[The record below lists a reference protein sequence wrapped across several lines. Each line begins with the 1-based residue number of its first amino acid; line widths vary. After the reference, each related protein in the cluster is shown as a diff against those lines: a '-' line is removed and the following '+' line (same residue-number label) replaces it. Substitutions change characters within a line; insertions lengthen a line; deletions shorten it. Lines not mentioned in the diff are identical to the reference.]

1 MAPAVLPPPALFSA
15 ERLSMTQDITLE
27 RPQSHP
33 GILVIRMTRP
43 DKKNAITRDM
53 YGAMAVALG
62 DANADESVRAAV
74 LFGVPGCFSAG
85 NDLTDFLAIAEDSAD
100 AKNVKAFLHQLASFE
115 KPLLS
120 GVDGVAIGIG
130 TTINF
135 HCDMTFATPR
145 TVFRTPFTDL
155 AVVPEAASS
164 LLGPRRM
171 GHQRAFAMLVAGIGF
186 TAEQALEAGLIW
198 SVVDESELETATLDA
213 ASHVV
218 NRPRQALQLSRQLVR
233 GDSQEILARMDEEMK
248 LFVERLRSDE
258 ATALYKSFLEKKL

>member
-1 MAPAVLPPPALFSA
+1 
-15 ERLSMTQDITLE
+15 MTLDITLE
-27 RPQSHP
+27 RPASYP
-33 GILVIRMTRP
+33 GILVIRMTRAE
-43 DKKNAITRDM
+43 KKNAITREM

-85 NDLTDFLAIAEDSAD
+85 NDLTDFLGIAAD
-100 AKNVKAFLHQLASFE
+100 ADQAKNVKAFLHQLATFE

-120 GVDGVAIGIG
+120 GVDGIAIGIG
-130 TTINF
+130 TTMNM

-164 LLGPRRM
+164 LIVPRMM

-186 TAEQALEAGLIW
+186 TAEQAREAGLIW
-198 SVVDESELETATLDA
+198 SVVDEDELEKATLDA
-213 ASHVV
+213 ASHVI
-218 NRPRQALQLSRQLVR
+218 NRPPEALKLSRQLLR
-233 GDSQEILARMDEEMK
+233 GDTSEILARMDEEMK
-248 LFVERLRSDE
+248 MFIERLRSDE
-258 ATALYKSFLEKKL
+258 ATALYKSFLEKKR

>member
-1 MAPAVLPPPALFSA
+1 
-15 ERLSMTQDITLE
+15 MTQDITLE
-27 RPQSHP
+27 RPTTHP

-43 DKKNAITRDM
+43 EKKNAITRDM

-62 DANADESVRAAV
+62 DAGADESVQAAV
-74 LFGVPGCFSAG
+74 LFGMPGCFSSG
-85 NDLTDFLAIAEDSAD
+85 NDLTDFLAIAAEPDEAR
-100 AKNVKAFLHQLASFE
+100 NVKAFLHQLATFE

-130 TTINF
+130 TTMNM

-164 LLGPRRM
+164 LIGPRLM
-171 GHQRAFAMLVAGIGF
+171 GYQRAFAMLVAGIGF
-186 TAEQALEAGLIW
+186 TAEQAREAGLVW
-198 SVVDESELETATLDA
+198 SVVDEEELEKATLDA

-218 NRPRQALQLSRQLVR
+218 SRPRQALHLSRQLVR
-233 GDSQEILARMDEEMK
+233 GDSLEIVARMDAEMK
-248 LFVERLRSDE
+248 LFLERLRSDE
-258 ATALYKSFLEKKL
+258 AAALYKSFLEKKR

>member
-1 MAPAVLPPPALFSA
+1 
-15 ERLSMTQDITLE
+15 MTQDITLE
-27 RPQSHP
+27 RPTTHP

-43 DKKNAITRDM
+43 EKKNAITRDM

-62 DANADESVRAAV
+62 DAGADDSVHAAV
-74 LFGVPGCFSAG
+74 LFGMPGCFSSG
-85 NDLTDFLAIAEDSAD
+85 NDLTDFLAIAAEPDEAR
-100 AKNVKAFLHQLASFE
+100 NVKAFLHQLATFE

-130 TTINF
+130 TTMNM

-164 LLGPRRM
+164 LIGPRLM
-171 GHQRAFAMLVAGIGF
+171 GYQRAFAMLVAGIGF
-186 TAEQALEAGLIW
+186 TAEQAREAGLVW
-198 SVVDESELETATLDA
+198 SVVDEDKLERATLDA

-218 NRPRQALQLSRQLVR
+218 SRPRQALHLSRQLVR
-233 GDSQEILARMDEEMK
+233 GDSLEIVARMDAEMK
-248 LFVERLRSDE
+248 LFLERLRSDE
-258 ATALYKSFLEKKL
+258 AAALYKSFLEKKR

>member
-1 MAPAVLPPPALFSA
+1 
-15 ERLSMTQDITLE
+15 MTQDITLE
-27 RPQSHP
+27 RPTTHP

-62 DANADESVRAAV
+62 DANGDDTVQAV
-74 LFGVPGCFSAG
+74 VFFGVPGCFSSG
-85 NDLTDFLAIAEDSAD
+85 NDLTDFLSIAEDTDEAR
-100 AKNVKAFLHQLASFE
+100 NVKAFLHQLATFE

-120 GVDGVAIGIG
+120 GVDGIAIGIG
-130 TTINF
+130 TTMNM

-164 LLGPRRM
+164 LIVPRLM

-186 TAEQALEAGLIW
+186 TAEQAREAGLIW
-198 SVVDESELETATLDA
+198 SVVDEEELEKATLDA
-213 ASHVV
+213 ASQIV
-218 NRPRQALQLSRQLVR
+218 NRPKQALKLSRQLVR
-233 GDSQEILARMDEEMK
+233 GDSLEILARMDEEMK
-248 LFVERLRSDE
+248 LFLERLRSDE
-258 ATALYKSFLEKKL
+258 ATALYKSFLEKKR

>member
-1 MAPAVLPPPALFSA
+1 
-15 ERLSMTQDITLE
+15 MTQDITLE

-43 DKKNAITRDM
+43 EKKNAITRDM

-62 DANADESVRAAV
+62 DANGDDAIQAAV
-74 LFGVPGCFSAG
+74 LFGVPGCFSSG
-85 NDLTDFLAIAEDSAD
+85 NDLTDFLAIAGDPDEAR
-100 AKNVKAFLHQLASFE
+100 NVKAFLHQLATFE

-130 TTINF
+130 TTMNM

-164 LLGPRRM
+164 LIGPRLM
-171 GHQRAFAMLVAGIGF
+171 GHQRAFAMLVAGLGF
-186 TAEQALEAGLIW
+186 TAEQAREAGLVW
-198 SVVDESELETATLDA
+198 SVVDEDELEKATLDA
-213 ASHVV
+213 AIHIVS
-218 NRPRQALQLSRQLVR
+218 RPKQALKLSRQLVR
-233 GDSQEILARMDEEMK
+233 GDAIEITARMDEEMK
-248 LFVERLRSDE
+248 LFLERLQSEE
-258 ATALYKSFLEKKL
+258 ATTLYKSFLEKKR